1 MANRIAGM
9 NPTGKGVHVTES
21 RDANEAAWYDITI
34 AGKQFNISS
43 RHGEAHIRN
52 VERFLDATMEQIG
65 SRLQNRSVVNVAL
78 LTALNLAD
86 QLLLAQSEEASANQD
101 GTQRL
106 EMIVQR
112 LTDALDK
119 PPPSGDIAS

>member
-1 MANRIAGM
+1 
-9 NPTGKGVHVTES
+9 VTES